1 MNDFICLYIIFIPML
16 IIFLLIVFPISKD
29 LLLKLYY
36 AAIIFIS
43 ILFEIVNISSIYI
56 NKST

>member
-36 AAIIFIS
+36 AAIIFTS
-43 ILFEIVNISSIYI
+43 ILFKIVNISSIYI